1 MTKVCESV
9 NLTVASSGLLLAPLT
24 VPIIFRHPS
33 PAAIHK
39 RDVLSVVLTV
49 K

>member
-9 NLTVASSGLLLAPLT
+9 NLNVASSGLLLAART
-24 VPIIFRHPS
+24 VPIVFLHLS
-33 PAAIHK
+33 PAATYK